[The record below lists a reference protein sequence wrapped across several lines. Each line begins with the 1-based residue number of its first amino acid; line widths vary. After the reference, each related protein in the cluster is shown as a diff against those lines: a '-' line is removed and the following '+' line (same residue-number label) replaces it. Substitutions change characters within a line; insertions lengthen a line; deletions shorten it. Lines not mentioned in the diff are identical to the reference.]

1 MRSHSGNLIS
11 AIAFLSETDGK
22 LASHLRGISH
32 RCAKINTSV
41 SEAWAMAFKPG
52 QQLQGGKYTIEK
64 ELGRGRFGITYL
76 ARDRNSE
83 GVVIKTLNDEILT
96 GQDFDRWQENFV
108 REAFKLARC
117 RHPNIVQVEEPFQE
131 GGLRCIPMEYV
142 DGIDLASRA
151 HNKLPE
157 EDALHYI
164 KQIGEALTVV
174 HSQGL
179 IHRDIKPANI
189 MVRVRNG
196 KSEAVL
202 IDFGLAREFDHEL
215 TQTRPEEM
223 AEGFSA
229 PELYSRT
236 AKRGPYTDVYSLA
249 ATLYVL
255 LTGKLPTSAR
265 DRKLSNISLIPPK
278 DINPQISDRVNQAII
293 DGMKLDPDARPQNMQ
308 AWLNLLELPS
318 VASSSVPKSV
328 DKSSPPDWNKVA
340 AVATLVSVVIGLIAA
355 IPSWMPVMERL
366 FQPSPKPSPTA
377 TPNSQVA
384 PSETPVPQ
392 K

>member
-1 MRSHSGNLIS
+1 
-11 AIAFLSETDGK
+11 
-22 LASHLRGISH
+22 
-32 RCAKINTSV
+32 
-41 SEAWAMAFKPG
+41 MAFNPK
-52 QQLQGGKYTIEK
+52 QQLHGGRYTIEK

-76 ARDRNSE
+76 ARDRNGD
-83 GVVIKTLNDEILT
+83 GVLIKTLNDALLT
-96 GQDFDRWQENFV
+96 GPDFDRWQQNFV
-108 REAFKLARC
+108 KEAFKLARC
-117 RHPNIVQVEEPFQE
+117 RHPNIVQAEEPFQE
-131 GGLRCIPMEYV
+131 GGLWCIPMEYV
-142 DGIDLASRA
+142 DGVDLASRA
-151 HNKLPE
+151 HNRLPE

-179 IHRDIKPANI
+179 LHRDVKPANI

-255 LTGKLPTSAR
+255 LTGKLPTSAI

-278 DINPQISDRVNQAII
+278 DINPQICDRVNQAII
-293 DGMKLDPDARPQNMQ
+293 DGMKLDPDARPQTMQ

-318 VASSSVPKSV
+318 VGSSSVPKSV
-328 DKSSPPDWNKVA
+328 DKSSPQDWNKVA
-340 AVATLVSVVIGLIAA
+340 ALAAVIGIVIAVIAA
-355 IPSWMPVMERL
+355 IPGWMPVMERF
-366 FQPSPKPSPTA
+366 FQPSPKLSPTA
-377 TPNSQVA
+377 TPNSQA
-384 PSETPVPQ
+384 TPPETPLPQ